1 MIGTS
6 VTKKL
11 NTPLTTENVLK
22 VNNKKDFL
30 IFSID
35 NLFTAWDE
43 VSKTTFSKISFSSY
57 QKKQYNEIISL
68 WRHCSIFIAD
78 IADNFLLTTFL
89 YLAHVYITTK
99 IWTTIKRKYF
109 YVKDILKTANLNHQ
123 KKGRPKST
131 IKVSRIKYKFERFYR

>member
-68 WRHCSIFIAD
+68 
-78 IADNFLLTTFL
+78 
-89 YLAHVYITTK
+89 
-99 IWTTIKRKYF
+99 
-109 YVKDILKTANLNHQ
+109 
-123 KKGRPKST
+123 
-131 IKVSRIKYKFERFYR
+131 